1 MRKATGTGWKAGAVA
16 TCLTLLGAPLAAAED
31 DVFDPDAKPTFRKL
45 APETTGGDFYY
56 SAEFQPDIVIRDE
69 PGAMIEE
76 FSTNGNT
83 YMMRVTP
90 RNAPPYYLVD
100 STGNGRFGWR
110 RGGLSDDIRVPGWAI
125 ASW

>member
-1 MRKATGTGWKAGAVA
+1 MRKGSGTGRRAGVIA
-16 TCLTLLGAPLAAAED
+16 LYLILLNASLAMAED
-31 DVFDPDAKPTFRKL
+31 DVFDPAAKPTFRKL

-56 SAEFQPDIVIRDE
+56 SAEFEPDIVIRDE
-69 PGAMIEE
+69 PGARIEE

-100 STGNGRFGWR
+100 TNGSGRFGWR
-110 RGGLSDDIRVPGWAI
+110 RGGTSDDIMVPGWAI